1 MKRDDEVASKVVLA
15 VRLENGK
22 TAQFV
27 KKRDAARRSSPDANC
42 PNRLKRGQEAE

>member
-1 MKRDDEVASKVVLA
+1 MKRDDQFTSKVVLA
-15 VRLENGK
+15 VRLENSK

-27 KKRDAARRSSPDANC
+27 KRDAARRSSPEANC